1 MICTKYQVQ
10 STMIF
15 KMQNSILIR
24 IPTLYLVPG
33 TLYFSISIFGVQRPA
48 FDIRKVASRNLYE
61 VPSTKYHDFQNAEF
75 YTNSNPYFVLGTWYI
90 VLFDFDIRSSASGV
104 RH

>member
-33 TLYFSISIFGVQRPA
+33 TLYFSISIFGVQRPE
-48 FDIRKVASRNLYE
+48 FDIKKVS
-61 VPSTKYHDFQNAEF
+61 SSKYQDALEETFLFNV
-75 YTNSNPYFVLGTWYI
+75 NPYFVLCTSYFVQI
-90 VLFDFDIRSSASGV
+90 KSPY
-104 RH
+104 HQN